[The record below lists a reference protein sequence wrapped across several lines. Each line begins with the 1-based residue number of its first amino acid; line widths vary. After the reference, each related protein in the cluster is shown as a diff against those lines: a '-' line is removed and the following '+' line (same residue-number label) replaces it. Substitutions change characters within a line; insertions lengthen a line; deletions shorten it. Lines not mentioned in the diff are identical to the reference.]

1 MLQDLQNV
9 AACHLSHVAK
19 YDRITPTL
27 VYLHWLPVM
36 YRVNFKTAV
45 LAHKCIY
52 GNAPEYLK
60 DLIKIVKSIAR

>member
-1 MLQDLQNV
+1 MG
-9 AACHLSHVAK
+9 ACHLSHVAK

-45 LAHKCIY
+45 LARKCIY

-60 DLIKIVKSIAR
+60 DLVK

>member
-1 MLQDLQNV
+1 MWQLAILVMLQNMIAL
-9 AACHLSHVAK
+9 L
-19 YDRITPTL
+19 
-27 VYLHWLPVM
+27 LHWLPVM